1 MRGKLHGA
9 VYGNGNGPSGP
20 DTLRGHSDSGTAA
33 RYFFNADWLYERL
46 ELADQ
51 IGYYAKCSPGE
62 REAGLDPMQVALM
75 AALAGDEDGD
85 DFPETTVDDG
95 RKTPIDNPFLQ
106 GETTRRNTHTTLKP
120 LALARWLATLLLPP
134 DAYAPRRLLVPFAG
148 AGSEMIGAMLAGWD
162 EITGVELMPEHVA
175 IARARLAYWRQ
186 RAHEF
191 SDGRPIAVKTAP
203 PTPTGQRSLFDGP
216 SEAA

>member
-1 MRGKLHGA
+1 M
-9 VYGNGNGPSGP
+9 PGP
-20 DTLRGHSDSGTAA
+20 DGNTWRGESTLRGHSDSGTAA
-33 RYFFNADWLYERL
+33 RMFFNAEWMYERL
-46 ELADQ
+46 ELADSV
-51 IGYYAKCSPGE
+51 GYYAKCAPGE

-75 AALAGDEDGD
+75 AALAGD

-95 RKTPIDNPFLQ
+95 RKTPIDNPFLR
-106 GETTRRNTHTTLKP
+106 GETTRRNTHPTIKP

-148 AGSEMIGAMLAGWD
+148 AGSEMIGALLAGWD

-191 SDGRPIAVKTAP
+191 SDGRPITMKTAP
-203 PTPTGQRSLFDGP
+203 PAPTGQRSLFDGP